1 MKEHAGRLTK
11 DGEIL
16 EEVKV
21 VRGLVEKNT
30 TTEKHDEHAVED
42 KGVEVTEP
50 VLENGKNGKEV
61 ENGVKAE
68 AEEAKEAEA

>member
-1 MKEHAGRLTK
+1 VKEHAGRLTK

-16 EEVKV
+16 EEVKI

-30 TTEKHDEHAVED
+30 AVEKHDEHAVED

-61 ENGVKAE
+61 ENGV
-68 AEEAKEAEA
+68 EEAKEAEA